1 MKVCN
6 RCGRSLPLD
15 MFYFRKSIQMYL
27 GPCKDCTL
35 LYNRQRKK
43 KIREKLHA
51 YEVTRRAYHR
61 EKSRKWKS
69 RYPERR
75 KAHSLVQGAIRKGL
89 LTRPDRCDRC
99 GQTHELIEAHHHDYS
114 KPLDVEW
121 LCPHCHARAHGRVKD
136 LSHIEALQK
145 QRGYM

>member
-1 MKVCN
+1 MAACRVTAV
-6 RCGRSLPLD
+6 P
-15 MFYFRKSIQMYL
+15 
-27 GPCKDCTL
+27 T
-35 LYNRQRKK
+35 
-43 KIREKLHA
+43 
-51 YEVTRRAYHR
+51 TRR
-61 EKSRKWKS
+61 S
-69 RYPERR
+69 
-75 KAHSLVQGAIRKGL
+75 
-89 LTRPDRCDRC
+89 C